1 MTDIIFLDGAKQ
13 DLAEINSY
21 YKDTAHSAL
30 NNVLEDI
37 YVVLEVLSIWPHAD
51 RVLNGEPGRRF
62 VSPKYRFTVTYDY

>member
-37 YVVLEVLSIWPHAD
+37 YVVLEVLSI
-51 RVLNGEPGRRF
+51 
-62 VSPKYRFTVTYDY
+62 